1 MNLETK
7 EDYYKLADELYEIRD
22 DLTHHTYLIF
32 REEGLF
38 IQIGSGEHALQILVH
53 KNLKELKVLSKNL
66 SDLVYY
72 LDTNKDSLNGKG

>member
-38 IQIGSGEHALQILVH
+38 IQIGSGDYALQILVH

-66 SDLVYY
+66 SDLVFY
-72 LDTNKDSLNGKG
+72 LDNNKDSLNGKG

>member
-7 EDYYKLADELYEIRD
+7 EDYYKLADELYQLRD
-22 DLTHHTYLIF
+22 DLTHNTYLIF

-38 IQIGSGEHALQILVH
+38 IQIGSGDYALQVLVH
-53 KNLKELKVLSKNL
+53 KNLKELKVLSKSI

-72 LDTNKDSLNGKG
+72 LDSKKDNLNGKG